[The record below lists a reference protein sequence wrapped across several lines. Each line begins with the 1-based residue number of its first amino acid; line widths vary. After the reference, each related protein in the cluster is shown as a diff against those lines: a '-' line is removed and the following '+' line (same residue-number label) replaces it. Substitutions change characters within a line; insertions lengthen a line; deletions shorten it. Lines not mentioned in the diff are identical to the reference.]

1 MGAIRK
7 LYATQDA
14 IFFPVRKAGSN
25 DFAGSADWT
34 PAAGDVKIS
43 VDGGDF
49 ANTTNL
55 PSAIGGTGSKGW
67 TLTLTAAEYTGK
79 QMIVQIVDQATKA
92 IEDQCILIETFGHAS
107 AQENELLKWW
117 QTTTNA
123 QLSAVPSD
131 TPTPQQVLLVLWHSM
146 KFKITVD
153 NTNKLI
159 KYHNSA
165 GTVIYQ
171 QSFADAGGSYTRE
184 SLANP

>member
-1 MGAIRK
+1 MIKK
-7 LYATQDA
+7 LYGTQDT
-14 IFFPVRKAGSN
+14 IHFPIKKAGLS

-34 PAAGDVKIS
+34 PASGDVLIS
-43 VDGGDF
+43 IDGGDF
-49 ANTTNL
+49 SGTTNL
-55 PSAIGGTGSKGW
+55 PSAIGGAGSKGW
-67 TLTLTAAEYTGK
+67 ILTLTAAELTGK
-79 QMIVQIVDQATKA
+79 QIMVQIVDQGTKVVD
-92 IEDQCILIETFGHAS
+92 DQCILIETFGHAS